1 MVTREDVSEVI
12 NGSIAEVNELRAE
25 DEQISTAIDAALFG
39 ENGSLDS
46 LGMVN
51 LIVSLEEKVE
61 ERFGTTI
68 MLSDESLWN
77 NVDSPFQTLN
87 KLSEHIQTVL
97 TSDV

>member
-1 MVTREDVSEVI
+1 
-12 NGSIAEVNELRAE
+12 
-25 DEQISTAIDAALFG
+25 
-39 ENGSLDS
+39 
-46 LGMVN
+46 
-51 LIVSLEEKVE
+51 LEEKVE

-77 NVDSPFQTLN
+77 NADSPFQTLN